1 MSGVLQSIKHILKP
15 GQSTIT
21 REQVFNDL
29 FAQADKSKQFVIDP
43 QAIVTRQNNPE
54 LNQVL
59 HQAQAFAQRQ
69 LSQQVDRGAYE
80 FDQLLGRVGIT
91 SNLSETLKYPTTHY
105 VLEPG
110 VYYKRQHKLPT
121 NQVRPTTESPGVIQ
135 EFIGFK
141 DTPMMDW
148 DVAGPYHAE
157 RNATIRHLGDV
168 EDRIQNYLK
177 QNPETTL
184 KLYQSPGGYRAFD
197 LTNRQSPIE
206 YNPSFELLDVDP
218 DYRVISQQKPD
229 VLKYQGSIAVNDTER
244 FNSRINPKVGRVDWV
259 AQPIAEIAGA
269 NATVDPTS
277 IRRVRM
283 YHDEPIQQNFL
294 TGVAQAAGFNKLKE
308 NLPTASQ
315 FLQKQ
320 IQAYLGL

>member
-1 MSGVLQSIKHILKP
+1 MKGALQSIGRVLNP
-15 GQSTIT
+15 SRSSIT
-21 REQVFNDL
+21 KEELFNQL
-29 FAQADKSKQFVIDP
+29 FSQTKQRF
-43 QAIVTRQNNPE
+43 AIEPSPIINRQNNVD
-54 LNQVL
+54 LTQAL
-59 HQAQAFAQRQ
+59 HKSQQFAQRV
-69 LSQQVDRGAYE
+69 LQQHVDVGALE
-80 FDQLLGRVGIT
+80 LDRILGSVGIS

-110 VYYKRQHKLPT
+110 VYYKRQHKLPA
-121 NQVRPTTESPGVIQ
+121 NQSRATLQSPGVIQ

-168 EDRIQNYLK
+168 EDRIQNYLQ
-177 QNPETTL
+177 QNPQATI

-197 LTNRQSPIE
+197 LTTRQSPTQ
-206 YNPSFELLDVDP
+206 YNPAFELLDVDP
-218 DYRVISQQKPD
+218 DYRIISQQKPD
-229 VLKYQGSIAVNDTER
+229 VLKYEGSIPVNDTER

-259 AQPIAEIAGA
+259 AQPIAEIKGTQAI
-269 NATVDPTS
+269 VDPES
-277 IRRVRM
+277 MRRVRM
-283 YHDEPIQQNFL
+283 YHDEPIEKNFL
-294 TGVAQAAGFNKLKE
+294 SGQAQAVGIEKVKE

-320 IQAYLGL
+320 IRSYLGL

>member
-1 MSGVLQSIKHILKP
+1 MNGVLQSIKHILNS

-29 FAQADKSKQFVIDP
+29 FAQANKSKQFVINP
-43 QAIVTRQNNPE
+43 ETIVTRQNNPE

-59 HQAQAFAQRQ
+59 HNTQAFAQRQ

-80 FDQLLGRVGIT
+80 LDQLLGRVGIT

-121 NQVRPTTESPGVIQ
+121 NQVRPTPKSPGVIQ

-157 RNATIRHLGDV
+157 KNATIRHLGDV
-168 EDRIQNYLK
+168 EDRIQNYLS

-184 KLYQSPGGYRAFD
+184 RLYQSPGGYRAFD

-277 IRRVRM
+277 IRRVQQ

-294 TGVAQAAGFNKLKE
+294 KGAAQTAGFNKLKE

-320 IQAYLGL
+320 IQSYLGL